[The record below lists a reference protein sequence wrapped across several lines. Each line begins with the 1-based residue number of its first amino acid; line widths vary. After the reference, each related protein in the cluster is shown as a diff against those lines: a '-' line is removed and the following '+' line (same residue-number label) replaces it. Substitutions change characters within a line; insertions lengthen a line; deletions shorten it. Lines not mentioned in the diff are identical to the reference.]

1 MAGRTLD
8 VLRANGEIRRLP
20 WRPRVAPISTVPG
33 ARTPSGRR
41 TARSGAVLRP
51 GTGND
56 AQKARRGRRS
66 RLRGYVSVRR

>member
-20 WRPRVAPISTVPG
+20 WRPRVAPFSTVPG
-33 ARTPSGRR
+33 LERLLVANRLGRP
-41 TARSGAVLRP
+41 VLRP

-56 AQKARRGRRS
+56 GQKARRGRRS
-66 RLRGYVSVRR
+66 RLRGYVSAR